1 MDRLGR
7 ENAAIFEADR
17 SAMARELHILR
28 RQIEECAIEIEMVA
42 AEGVFDRSLSRALM
56 RRAQK
61 LRLVARDLTNLLG
74 LVERARVPAGTRRRP
89 PKPAPPLQRRKQK

>member
-28 RQIEECAIEIEMVA
+28 RQIEECAMEMKMVA
-42 AEGVFDRSLSRALM
+42 AEGVFDQSLSRALI

-61 LRLVARDLTNLLG
+61 LRQVAKDLTNLLR
-74 LVERARVPAGTRRRP
+74 LVEGARVPGAAKRSQT
-89 PKPAPPLQRRKQK
+89 KPVASLKRKKLK

>member
-42 AEGVFDRSLSRALM
+42 AEGGVERALSGGLM

-61 LRLVARDLTNLLG
+61 WRLVARDLTNLLG
-74 LVERARVPAGTRRRP
+74 LVERAGVPAGTRRRP
-89 PKPAPPLQRRKQK
+89 PKPAPPLQRRK

>member
-28 RQIEECAIEIEMVA
+28 RQIEECAIEMKMVA

-56 RRAQK
+56 RRSLK
-61 LRLVARDLTNLLG
+61 LGLVARDLTNLLG
-74 LVERARVPAGTRRRP
+74 LVERAGVPAGTRRRP
-89 PKPAPPLQRRKQK
+89 PKPAPPLQRRKGK